1 MKSIWNFFAS
11 IKLSVVLLLV
21 IAIASITGTVI
32 PQNES
37 MRVYLAKF
45 GDVGYRVLSTLDV
58 FDMYASW
65 WFQTFLLLLV
75 INIVVC
81 SLDRLPV
88 TLKAV
93 SSKRMARN
101 PSMFRNLKNKET
113 FNVTYSRESLQE
125 ECEKIVAGSEG
136 VQQTPEGFTIVG
148 EKGRWTRFGV
158 YAVHLS
164 IVLLLVG
171 ALIGSMFGFDGYVN
185 IVEGESVSTVRLNN
199 GTMQT
204 LPFELRCDDFNTSYY
219 PNGTPK
225 EYRSAMS
232 ILEQGQEVLQKDII
246 VNSPLRYRGV
256 NIFQSGRGLLFVEL
270 TFVSSETGREYQKQV
285 EIGDRIELPEDLGD
299 FVLTGFQGTMD
310 YRGRD
315 IGPVF
320 FGHLIPEEGAAE
332 SILLPVNIPE
342 LDRERK
348 GTVAISVSDTLYYT
362 GLQVTRDPGVWVV
375 YSGFI
380 MLIVGCFV
388 TFFTSHQRL
397 FVEVVRDGGGCQ
409 VTVAG
414 TANKN
419 KFGMQQEV
427 KRVAERLKRKKETL

>member
-1 MKSIWNFFAS
+1 MKSIWKFFAS
-11 IKLSVVLLLV
+11 IRLSVVLLLA
-21 IAIASITGTVI
+21 IAIASIMGTVI

-37 MRVYLAKF
+37 VQVYVAKF
-45 GDVGYRVLSTLDV
+45 GAVGYRILSTLDV
-58 FDMYASW
+58 FDMYSSW
-65 WFQTFLLLLV
+65 WFQALLMLLV

-101 PSMFRNLKNKET
+101 PSMFRNLKGRET
-113 FNVTYSRESLQE
+113 FDVTFSMDLLRE
-125 ECEKIVAGSEG
+125 ECEKLVAGSEG
-136 VQQTPEGFTIVG
+136 AQQTPDGFYIIG

-171 ALIGSMFGFDGYVN
+171 AMIGSMFGFDGYVN
-185 IVEGESVSTVRLNN
+185 IVEGESVSAVRLDN
-199 GTMQT
+199 GAIQA
-204 LPFELRCDDFNTSYY
+204 LAFELRCDDFDISYY

-246 VNSPLRYRGV
+246 VNSPLRYQGI

-270 TFVSSETGREYQKQV
+270 TFVSNETGSEYREQAA
-285 EIGDRIELPEDLGD
+285 IGDRIELPEGLGV
-299 FVLTGFQGTMD
+299 FVLTGFQGAMD

-320 FGHLIPEEGAAE
+320 FGHLIPSEGEAE
-332 SILLPVNIPE
+332 TILLPVNIPE

-348 GTVAISVSDTLYYT
+348 GAVTISVSDTRYYT

-380 MLIVGCFV
+380 LLIIGCFV

-397 FVEVVRDGGGCQ
+397 FIEAVKSEGGSRI
-409 VTVAG
+409 TVAG
-414 TANKN
+414 FTNKN
-419 KFGMQQEV
+419 KFGMKQEV
-427 KRVAERLKRKKETL
+427 KRVAERIKRA